1 MSSAQFCFF
10 IFLTQSPKAI
20 SATFC
25 FTKSFTWY
33 AICHAIVTI
42 VLAFIFF
49 LQYLCLCLCVPLL
62 YRKKFICVC
71 ALRWETKRSEEESI
85 EWCYKASQVKWNKE
99 TQTWVMMGLKW
110 FGRSFFAIFCWFYPS
125 TSLFFF
131 FLLLVLLLCT
141 FSFRDKLAL
150 HLVWEKNVNFTVCYI
165 IKFTLWTSLSSSS
178 FNFIF
183 HH

>member
-71 ALRWETKRSEEESI
+71 ALRWEAKRSEEESI

-99 TQTWVMMGLKW
+99 TQTWVMMGLRMVW
-110 FGRSFFAIFCWFYPS
+110 EEFFCNI
-125 TSLFFF
+125 
-131 FLLLVLLLCT
+131 LLVL
-141 FSFRDKLAL
+141 SI
-150 HLVWEKNVNFTVCYI
+150 H
-165 IKFTLWTSLSSSS
+165 FTLLLLPSLGTPSVYI
-178 FNFIF
+178 FIQR
-183 HH
+183 